1 METLEIFGVQFVL
14 SVIVFALIA
23 KWYAAPWL
31 AHKSKQVALGLLIL
45 PHAFRHIGLT
55 FLTPAGVKE
64 GIPSTFATA
73 AAYGDF
79 ASGILAIL
87 ALIALRRNWPVAMAL
102 VWVFSLAGL
111 ADLLNALLQAEAV
124 LYSATVWSASTSAI
138 PGMRRECR
146 ATDALMITE
155 KNMANCAAPCS
166 PSIRDSSGATRVSK
180 SVCLTVSSDPLVFP
194 TRRATT
200 QEAESQ

>member
-55 FLTPAGVKE
+55 FLTPADVKE

-111 ADLLNALLQAEAV
+111 ADLLNALRQAEAV
-124 LYSATVWSASTSAI
+124 PYFAAVWYI
-138 PGMRRECR
+138 P
-146 ATDALMITE
+146 TFLVPLLLITHVMIFARLLGGD
-155 KNMANCAAPCS
+155 MANCAAPCS